1 MPRGS
6 MPRFKKTKQ
15 RINLMSDAAT
25 QIKETITANDVVLFM
40 KGTKEMPQ
48 CGFSSR
54 VAGVLNYM
62 GVNYS
67 DVNVLADE
75 GVRQG
80 IKDFSDWPTIP
91 QLYVKGEFV
100 GGCDIITEMTLSGE
114 LDTLFDDKGV
124 TYDKEAADKIREAN
138 G

>member
-1 MPRGS
+1 M
-6 MPRFKKTKQ
+6 T
-15 RINLMSDAAT
+15 DARA
-25 QIKETITANDVVLFM
+25 QIQQALDENEVVLFM

-62 GVNYS
+62 GVAYR

-75 GVRQG
+75 GIRQG

-100 GGCDIITEMTLSGE
+100 GGCDIVTEMTLSGE
-114 LDTLFDDKGV
+114 LDQLLDKAGV
-124 TYDKEAADKIREAN
+124 DYDKDAAAKIREAN
-138 G
+138 A